1 MHREKGYFR
10 NGRKKG
16 ARSNLHNFRKK
27 HLNVVGPE
35 PEPDPDPV
43 APIVKEEK
51 PKAEV
56 KKVEAKK
63 PVAKKTAKK
72 NG

>member
-10 NGRKKG
+10 KGRKEG

-27 HLNVVGPE
+27 HLQVQAVGPE

-43 APIVKEEK
+43 APIVEKAK
-51 PKAEV
+51 PKA
-56 KKVEAKK
+56 KKATE
-63 PVAKKTAKK
+63 KKTAKK
-72 NG
+72 DG

>member
-10 NGRKKG
+10 NGRKTG

-27 HLNVVGPE
+27 HPHVEVVIPE
-35 PEPDPDPV
+35 TEKE
-43 APIVKEEK
+43 PIVEK
-51 PKAEV
+51 PKVEV
-56 KKVEAKK
+56 KK
-63 PVAKKTAKK
+63 PVAKKVAKK

>member
-27 HLNVVGPE
+27 HLQVEAVIADTE
-35 PEPDPDPV
+35 PEEKPV
-43 APIVKEEK
+43 APIVEK
-51 PKAEV
+51 P
-56 KKVEAKK
+56 KVEAKK
-63 PVAKKTAKK
+63 PLAKKVAKK